1 MPSKP
6 AMPERVS
13 REERRSAARRSRDR
27 WADEVKQA
35 LSEQRLTVHAAA
47 RLAGISPGAL
57 QAWLNQ
63 DVEPSPRAMAA
74 LASVIGRRHLYLLE
88 LLGWLPEE
96 LSDIPLRLEASARLR
111 EALAES
117 QRWFEAA
124 TTVSGSSGAALIASA
139 LLERGDKW
147 EVILRQSYRGRRY
160 QAHPYDTHIALS
172 RLGEPDPHEPSS
184 LPTDTEADRREI
196 EALVGDELRRSNA
209 EWRLPERVDGWGWL
223 KRPDLVLSV
232 PRVCASKP
240 RGLRQNLTVPPS
252 ICVAGIP
259 FTGAPDVAALVATAL
274 DWAFTDLRATAR
286 ERFEVVP
293 GSAREP
299 LAHTELARRLLDSPT
314 GAGRLLVWSHNS
326 VQAIINT
333 FLAIREDLPL
343 VVFLKAPDSL
353 IEYAAE
359 RLEGSSTV
367 VEVEAA
373 QNTIRRALAKRNRKT
388 YVTLEVPELSLQHG
402 VLHDVDEF
410 FDAYVELA
418 FGAVQWLQKEHD
430 GPSLDDAPGIL
441 AELWRQDRAR

>member
-1 MPSKP
+1 MPTKP
-6 AMPERVS
+6 AMPERLS
-13 REERRSAARRSRDR
+13 REERRSEARINRDR

-35 LSEQRLTVHAAA
+35 LNEQRLTVHAAA

-111 EALAES
+111 EALAEA
-117 QRWFEAA
+117 QRWVEAA
-124 TTVSGSSGAALIASA
+124 TTISGSSGATLIASA

-147 EVILRQSYRGRRY
+147 EVILRHSYRGRRY
-160 QAHPYDTHIALS
+160 QAYPYATHVALS
-172 RLGEPDPHEPSS
+172 RLGRPDPHEPSAE
-184 LPTDTEADRREI
+184 PCDTEADRREI

-209 EWRLPERVDGWGWL
+209 VWRLPERTAGWSWI

-240 RGLRQNLTVPPS
+240 RGLRQNLAVPPS

-259 FTGAPDVAALVATAL
+259 FAGAPDVAALVATAL

-286 ERFEVVP
+286 ERYQVVP
-293 GSAREP
+293 DSAREP
-299 LAHTELARRLLDSPT
+299 LAHSELARRLLDSPT

-326 VQAIINT
+326 VKSIIDT
-333 FLAIREDLPL
+333 FLSLRQDLPL

-359 RLEGSSTV
+359 RLVGSSTV

-373 QNTIRRALAKRNRKT
+373 QNTIRRALAKRDPKT
-388 YVTLEVPELSLQHG
+388 YVTLEVPELSVEQG
-402 VLHDVDEF
+402 VLHDVDEY

-418 FGAVQWLQKEHD
+418 FDAVRWLQKEHD

-441 AELWRQDRAR
+441 AELWRRDRAS

>member
-1 MPSKP
+1 MLSKP
-6 AMPERVS
+6 AMPERLS
-13 REERRSAARRSRDR
+13 SEERRTAARLSRDR
-27 WADEVKQA
+27 WAEEVKQA
-35 LSEQRLTVHAAA
+35 LSEQRLSVHAAA

-74 LASVIGRRHLYLLE
+74 LASVIGRRHLHLLE

-111 EALAES
+111 EALAEAH
-117 QRWFEAA
+117 RWLQAA
-124 TTVSGSSGAALIASA
+124 TTVSGSSGAAMIASA

-147 EVILRQSYRGRRY
+147 EVILRHSYRGRRY
-160 QAHPYDTHIALS
+160 QTHPYATHVALS
-172 RLGEPDPHEPSS
+172 RLGDPDPHEP
-184 LPTDTEADRREI
+184 PAVPPDTEADRRAI

-209 EWRLPERVDGWGWL
+209 EWRLPERAAGWNWL

-240 RGLRQNLTVPPS
+240 RGLHQNLAVPPS

-259 FTGAPDVAALVATAL
+259 FAGAPDVAALVATAL

-299 LAHTELARRLLDSPT
+299 LAHVELARRLLDSPT

-326 VQAIINT
+326 VKAIIDT
-333 FLAIREDLPL
+333 FLSIKQDLPL

-359 RLEGSSTV
+359 RLQGSSTV

-373 QNTIRRALAKRNRKT
+373 QNTIRRALARRDPRT
-388 YVTLEVPELSLQHG
+388 YVTLEVPKLSLQHG

-418 FGAVQWLQKEHD
+418 FGAVQWLQKEHE

-441 AELWRQDRAR
+441 AELWRRDRAR